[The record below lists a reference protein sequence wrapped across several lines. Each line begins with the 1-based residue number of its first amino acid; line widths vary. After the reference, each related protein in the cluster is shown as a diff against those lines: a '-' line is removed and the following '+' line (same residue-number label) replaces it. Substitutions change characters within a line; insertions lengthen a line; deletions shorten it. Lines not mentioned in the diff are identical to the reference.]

1 MNRRRFIVE
10 FSVSMAAYMVVLVG
24 SVWALNLGAIEGGWK
39 TLVALTPMLPGAA
52 VALSVMRQVRSS
64 DELQHRIQ
72 LEALSLA
79 FAGTALATFSYGF
92 LENVGYPKLSMF
104 FVWPLMAVLWMVGG
118 LISARRFR

>member
-1 MNRRRFIVE
+1 MHRGRFIVE
-10 FSVSMAAYMVVLVG
+10 FSASMAAYMVVLVG
-24 SVWALNLGAIEGGWK
+24 SVWFLNISEIEGGWK
-39 TLVALTPMLPGAA
+39 TVVALTPMLPGAA

-79 FAGTALATFSYGF
+79 FAGTALVTFSYGF

-104 FVWPLMAVLWMVGG
+104 SSG
-118 LISARRFR
+118 R